1 MTGILNYEMGNLISI
16 KNALLEVDE
25 ESITIDRK
33 EDFQKIERLII
44 PGVGSYKKA
53 ISNIHKLDLYEPV
66 KKFINGNSPVL
77 GICLGMQLLGE
88 FGLENGKSKGLE
100 YFEGYIKKLEV
111 TNPFRIPHIGWN
123 GIQIK
128 ENHPILKNVKT
139 TADFYFLHS
148 YCFETKNN
156 IIATTKYQNTFPSII
171 AKQNVIGIQ
180 FHPEKS
186 QKQGLKILKNFTE
199 MSC

>member
-100 YFEGYIKKLEV
+100 YFEGYIKK
-111 TNPFRIPHIGWN
+111 TRG
-123 GIQIK
+123 
-128 ENHPILKNVKT
+128 
-139 TADFYFLHS
+139 Y
-148 YCFETKNN
+148 
-156 IIATTKYQNTFPSII
+156 
-171 AKQNVIGIQ
+171 
-180 FHPEKS
+180 KS
-186 QKQGLKILKNFTE
+186 F
-199 MSC
+199 